1 MAFVRTFTV
10 TVSGGKYYINSV
22 QQPTINLAEG
32 GLYKFDVSD
41 SSNENHDLRFSTTS
55 NGTHA
60 GGSVYTTGVDN
71 SGTPGDADA
80 YLQIQVAS
88 GAPDP
93 LYYFD
98 TENSGLGG
106 QANTVEAGTFGMR
119 AWSVNQWGDQY
130 AVDVSITAPS
140 GLTTALG
147 TISALNET
155 GWGRDTWGVENW
167 GESALDISLTGQSLT
182 TALGTPTV
190 TAELNAG
197 WG

>member
-41 SSNENHDLRFSTTS
+41 SSNADHDLRFSTTS
-55 NGTHA
+55 DGTHA

-98 TENSGLGG
+98 TEKFW
-106 QANTVEAGTFGMR
+106 TR
-119 AWSVNQWGDQY
+119 WSSKHRRSWY
-130 AVDVSITAPS
+130 I
-140 GLTTALG
+140 
-147 TISALNET
+147 
-155 GWGRDTWGVENW
+155 W
-167 GESALDISLTGQSLT
+167 
-182 TALGTPTV
+182 
-190 TAELNAG
+190 NACMECKSMG
-197 WG
+197 